1 MSGSSRDNSNDLCR
15 IFVKGAEQVTV
26 SKKRAR
32 DVNTARGAAAFTAEE
47 STSSYGNFGGL
58 PSNFQS
64 RTPSG
69 RNSQSLLGSSS
80 RPLEASGNNEAASVR
95 SDPLPES
102 NIGFQLLKK
111 SGWKE
116 GTGLG
121 VVEQGRLD
129 PVESYLKQDRR
140 GIGADLKKNK
150 STMSSENRQNR
161 KNAVKEPADGKK
173 EKVLSKKAKKADRK
187 SVV

>member
-102 NIGFQLLKK
+102 NIGFQV
-111 SGWKE
+111 
-116 GTGLG
+116 LG
-121 VVEQGRLD
+121 YSSTVAILEPLPLVVICSAMHYRDIRVQVHMSFNFLFFYCTELSELD
-129 PVESYLKQDRR
+129 WCFCV
-140 GIGADLKKNK
+140 
-150 STMSSENRQNR
+150 M
-161 KNAVKEPADGKK
+161 
-173 EKVLSKKAKKADRK
+173 
-187 SVV
+187 